1 MGRSSKKGFQV
12 LKVATFRPIIESF
25 FEELTEE
32 NWNLII
38 AGCINEK
45 TRILLV
51 EFLLDIISS
60 TTTTLYEEVKSN
72 PKCEASIIST
82 LDEEFPRIFSKALYI
97 PDQVE
102 DETFRCLTGMIQ
114 AEVKNN
120 LEAVL
125 SENKERVTPYFGL
138 DTMINYASALMERFS
153 KKMKKSFAPKKWKKR
168 KASKEFKA
176 EDSVKVAS
184 GNDEWPDS
192 EPQEKLEKDLTE
204 IVSPMMEHVPVT
216 EYEEVCQDTALEI
229 SALSGQL
236 LSSNEKGQQEK
247 NLRKIRCRVRHFLTK
262 CFLNIWIRRLFEK
275 LKKKHWPCKKV
286 HNAESVQELV
296 GNVESW
302 LESKNETSVFIALD
316 DAASSSDLVFA
327 ETLSH
332 MLYKQCQ
339 DDMHDDLSQCTPASH
354 DKLRADIWSKSWICQ
369 VLMNWFLKSMLG
381 QLISRIK
388 LPTKKIIPKPQ
399 EEVHL
404 SVASDDT
411 EEAIVASDHTEEA
424 SDTSKTGTTE
434 GTDEKLKVYISF
446 LIEKVL
452 HHMYEDAELM
462 PNYNTDLVDHMAQKV
477 CNELQFDEC
486 HITDY
491 SFKKLDKIIHKK
503 LCEHLGTIEEIMQLW
518 TNSSD
523 TTVPRCIAS
532 IAKNQLM
539 DPSKKQNCVV
549 RFFSR
554 FFRRRHGPKFD

>member
-1 MGRSSKKGFQV
+1 MGRSKKVFQV
-12 LKVATFRPIIESF
+12 LKVANFRPIIESF

-60 TTTTLYEEVKSN
+60 TTTTLYEKVKSN
-72 PKCEASIIST
+72 PKCEETIIST
-82 LDEEFPRIFSKALYI
+82 LDEEFPRIFAKALYI
-97 PDQVE
+97 PDQAE

-114 AEVKNN
+114 AEVKSN

-138 DTMINYASALMERFS
+138 DSMINYASALLERFA
-153 KKMKKSFAPKKWKKR
+153 KKMKKSFAPKKWKR
-168 KASKEFKA
+168 AKAYKEFKA
-176 EDSVKVAS
+176 EDCISVAS
-184 GNDEWPDS
+184 DNDVPDS

-216 EYEEVCQDTALEI
+216 EYEKVCQDTALEI

-236 LSSNEKGQQEK
+236 LGSSDKGQQEN
-247 NLRKIRCRVRHFLTK
+247 NLRKIRCKVRHFLTK

-275 LKKKHWPCKKV
+275 LKKKHWPGKKV
-286 HNAESVQELV
+286 DNAESVQELV

-302 LESKNETSVFIALD
+302 LESENETSVFIALD
-316 DAASSSDLVFA
+316 NATSSSDLVFA

-332 MLYKQCQ
+332 MLYKHCQ
-339 DDMHDDLSQCTPASH
+339 DNIDDDLSQCTPAS
-354 DKLRADIWSKSWICQ
+354 DEKLRADIWSKSWICQ

-381 QLISRIK
+381 QLISRFK
-388 LPTKKIIPKPQ
+388 LPTKKIIPKPK
-399 EEVHL
+399 EEVNI
-404 SVASDDT
+404 SD
-411 EEAIVASDHTEEA
+411 ASDHTEEEI
-424 SDTSKTGTTE
+424 DTSKSDTTE

-452 HHMYEDAELM
+452 HHIYQDTELI
-462 PNYNTDLVDHMAQKV
+462 PNYNPDLVDCMAQKV
-477 CNELQFDEC
+477 YNELRFNEC

-491 SFKKLDKIIHKK
+491 SFKKLDKIIHKQ
-503 LCEHLGTIEEIMQLW
+503 LCKHLGTIEDILQLW

-523 TTVPRCIAS
+523 TTVPRCIVS
-532 IAKNQLM
+532 IAKNLLM
-539 DPSKKQNCVV
+539 DPLKKQNFVV
-549 RFFSR
+549 KFFSR